1 MEKTLD
7 DKKYG
12 VPQTGMAGGDQ
23 RKFSDAIINDGV
35 HKLFTDSPVTDKLV
49 VKDVCYRGQGFL
61 GAHGKETKTSWDTL
75 SYTLIQSHN
84 VWMHMNAVQEANR
97 QYAQGVVPKMLV
109 HKLDGDSFFKNIV
122 DEIFSKKNKQE
133 ALDVIN
139 YHNSYWKQF
148 QSGSQGISGKKTEN
162 AMTMFDQL
170 FEINNSEPEIEE
182 VIEDSDDAMNE
193 ILGE

>member
-1 MEKTLD
+1 
-7 DKKYG
+7 
-12 VPQTGMAGGDQ
+12 
-23 RKFSDAIINDGV
+23 
-35 HKLFTDSPVTDKLV
+35 
-49 VKDVCYRGQGFL
+49 
-61 GAHGKETKTSWDTL
+61 
-75 SYTLIQSHN
+75 
-84 VWMHMNAVQEANR
+84 
-97 QYAQGVVPKMLV
+97 MLV

-170 FEINNSEPEIEE
+170 FDVASEPEVEE
-182 VIEDSDDAMNE
+182 IIEDSDDAMNE

>member
-1 MEKTLD
+1 
-7 DKKYG
+7 
-12 VPQTGMAGGDQ
+12 
-23 RKFSDAIINDGV
+23 
-35 HKLFTDSPVTDKLV
+35 
-49 VKDVCYRGQGFL
+49 
-61 GAHGKETKTSWDTL
+61 
-75 SYTLIQSHN
+75 
-84 VWMHMNAVQEANR
+84 MNAVQEANR
-97 QYAQGVVPKMLV
+97 QYEQGVVPKMLV
-109 HKLDGDSFFKNIV
+109 HKLEGDSFFKNLV
-122 DEIFSKKNKQE
+122 DEIFSKKTKQE